1 MPTFSDTIRLAEA
14 RRATEKGVVSVA
26 RPRYQEGWLFKR
38 GKRHPVWV
46 GRFRE
51 DYVTAD
57 GIRKRRERS
66 VILGRCAQIGKRD
79 AQRLL
84 SERLASINQGTHKP
98 EMVIPFE
105 RFVLERWEPNL
116 LPTLRFSTQRKYRN
130 LIRAYLLPTLGEL
143 NLSEIGPADVQA
155 VLAHFSKRL
164 APHTVLTI
172 RNTLSKIL
180 GTAVKWGYVQANA
193 ATGAQAPALVNQRER
208 RTLTPDEA
216 RRLLSELAE
225 PYSVMVTLALLS
237 GLRRAE
243 IFGLKWKYV
252 HFEEKSLIVAE
263 TCFEGRVSAPKTR
276 ASRRKV
282 FLSSAVLDALRS
294 IRPAYVQPDD
304 LVFSTDRGTPMHPAN
319 VQSRV
324 LEPACKRAGI
334 GRVTWHHFRYTYS
347 TWAEPT
353 GESIKALQAQLG
365 HTDSRLTLGV
375 YTQPMPEAQ
384 AKIASKVANVLLPLA
399 PKFDPVTE
407 GPGGMI
413 Q

>member
-1 MPTFSDTIRLAEA
+1 
-14 RRATEKGVVSVA
+14 VA
-26 RPRYQEGWLFKR
+26 RPRWQGGWLFKR
-38 GKRHPVWV
+38 GKRNPVWV

-51 DYVTAD
+51 DYLTAD
-57 GIRKRRERS
+57 GARKRRERS
-66 VILGRCAQIGKRD
+66 MILGRCAQIGKRQ

-84 SERLASINQGTHKP
+84 SECLASINQGTHKP

-116 LPTLRFSTQRKYRN
+116 LPTLRYSTQRKYRN
-130 LIRAYLLPTLGEL
+130 LIRAYLLPTLGNL

-155 VLAHFSKRL
+155 MLAHFAKRL
-164 APHTVLTI
+164 APYTVLTI
-172 RNTLSKIL
+172 RNALSKIL
-180 GTAVKWGYVQANA
+180 GTAVKWGYVQVNA
-193 ATGAQAPALVNQRER
+193 ATGAQAPALINQRER
-208 RTLTPDEA
+208 RTLSPDEA
-216 RRLLSELAE
+216 RRLLSQLAE

-252 HFEEKSLIVAE
+252 DFREKSLTVAE
-263 TCFEGRVSAPKTR
+263 TCFQGRVSAPKTR

-282 FLSSAVLDALRS
+282 FLDDSVLDALRA
-294 IRPAYVQPDD
+294 IRPAYVQPDN
-304 LVFSTDRGTPMHPAN
+304 LVFPTGRGTPMNPAN

-324 LEPACKRAGI
+324 LDPACDRARI

-384 AKIASKVANVLLPLA
+384 AKIASKVARVLLPVA
-399 PKFDPVTE
+399 PNFAHGAEVPE
-407 GPGGMI
+407 GMI

>member
-1 MPTFSDTIRLAEA
+1 M
-14 RRATEKGVVSVA
+14 A
-26 RPRYQEGWLFKR
+26 RPRWQGGWLFRR
-38 GKRHPVWV
+38 GKRNPVWV

-51 DYVTAD
+51 DYLTAD
-57 GIRKRRERS
+57 GARKRRERS
-66 VILGRCAQIGKRD
+66 VILGQCAQIGKRQ

-130 LIRAYLLPTLGEL
+130 LIRAYLLPTLGKL

-155 VLAHFSKRL
+155 VLAHFAKRL

-172 RNTLSKIL
+172 RNALSKIL
-180 GTAVKWGYVQANA
+180 STAVKWGYVQVNA
-193 ATGAQAPALVNQRER
+193 ATGAQAPALINQRER
-208 RTLTPDEA
+208 RTLSPDEA
-216 RRLLSELAE
+216 RRLLSQLAE

-252 HFEEKSLIVAE
+252 DFGEKSLTVAE

-282 FLSSAVLDALRS
+282 FLDHAVLDALGA
-294 IRPAYVQPDD
+294 IRPAYAQPDD
-304 LVFSTDRGTPMHPAN
+304 LVFPTERGTPMNPAN

-324 LEPACKRAGI
+324 LDPASDRAGI

-384 AKIASKVANVLLPLA
+384 AKIASKVARVLLPVA
-399 PKFDPVTE
+399 PNFSDVAEMPIK
-407 GPGGMI
+407 MI